1 MLRQRL
7 PPVLRR
13 RNYALL
19 WLALLAMGLGSQM
32 IAVAVG
38 WQVYDIHRSAFD
50 LGLIGLVE
58 FLPLPLLALPAGHLA
73 DRFSRRGL
81 FAGSLALQV
90 LVTIGLLVVSLTA
103 SHLLW
108 PFLLLAGATG
118 IAAALGTPA
127 ARALPPMLVPLDL
140 IQSAMALRSIAFQV
154 GFAGGPALGGLLF
167 AARPELAYA
176 AAAALLAFGL
186 VAIGAVDEPPAVSG
200 AARDEIPARG
210 LGELL
215 AGLRFV
221 RRTPVLLGA
230 ISLDLFAVLFGGAV
244 ALLPLFARSI
254 LHTGAVG
261 LGILRTAPAVGAL
274 AAGILL
280 AQRPLG
286 GRVGRTL
293 LLVVAGFGASMVVF
307 GLSHSFALSI
317 GALAVSGFVDM
328 ISMNIRSTTVALATP
343 DELRGRVLAI
353 EMVFIS
359 ASNELGAFESGVA
372 AALLGAVTAVV
383 AGGALTI
390 GLAAS
395 WALAFPSLA
404 GIDRFEDV
412 HAGRVGGRADRPH
425 SPGTPA

>member
-1 MLRQRL
+1 
-7 PPVLRR
+7 
-13 RNYALL
+13 
-19 WLALLAMGLGSQM
+19 
-32 IAVAVG
+32 
-38 WQVYDIHRSAFD
+38 
-50 LGLIGLVE
+50 
-58 FLPLPLLALPAGHLA
+58 
-73 DRFSRRGL
+73 
-81 FAGSLALQV
+81 
-90 LVTIGLLVVSLTA
+90 
-103 SHLLW
+103 
-108 PFLLLAGATG
+108 
-118 IAAALGTPA
+118 
-127 ARALPPMLVPLDL
+127 MLVPLDL

-254 LHTGAVG
+254 LHTGPVG

-293 LLVVAGFGASMVVF
+293 LLVVAGFGVSMVVF